1 MLAKLDARPTNG
13 DVPLADRLDRGTRV
27 GRFVELPLPLRARLR
42 PDVLER
48 REVEVALRGEVAV
61 EDRLGDSGG
70 AGDLGGSGAVI
81 APVGEETER
90 RLDQMLTALGSR
102 HPGRTDGHAAIST
115 MCSRTTSGRVR
126 TRAIATTA

>member
-48 REVEVALRGEVAV
+48 REVELALRGEVAV
-61 EDRLGDSGG
+61 EDRLGESRGPGGLRGGGGVGGPPRGKTGWPPPPQG
-70 AGDLGGSGAVI
+70 AGRARPPPAGGV
-81 APVGEETER
+81 P
-90 RLDQMLTALGSR
+90 
-102 HPGRTDGHAAIST
+102 
-115 MCSRTTSGRVR
+115 
-126 TRAIATTA
+126 